1 MARVFA
7 VLTFLF
13 AAASLAAPPVQAD
26 GGKVVVELFTSQ
38 GCSSCPPADE
48 YLAELAK
55 RDDVIALSFHVD
67 YWNYIGWS
75 DPFSSREATE
85 RQRAY
90 GRTMGKSYV
99 YTPQIV
105 VDGRAETVGSNRHEV
120 ANLISMAGAAPKIPI
135 SVDHPPDGTAVLR
148 LPETRGVAADIW
160 VGFYDD
166 RHRTDVLRGENRGRT
181 IANANVVRSIR
192 RVMRWSGEK
201 AEHPVDLKALGA
213 AGRNGCVVIVQTARN
228 GPVLA
233 AVAFALPSH

>member
-1 MARVFA
+1 MVRVFA

-13 AAASLAAPPVQAD
+13 ASASVAMQPAQA
-26 GGKVVVELFTSQ
+26 GGEKIVVELFTSQ
-38 GCSSCPPADE
+38 GCSSCPPADA

-99 YTPQIV
+99 YTPQVV

-120 ANLISMAGAAPKIPI
+120 SNLINMAAAAPKIPI
-135 SVDHPPDGTAVLR
+135 AVDHRKDGTALLR

-166 RHRTDVLRGENRGRT
+166 RHRTEVRRGENRGRS

-192 RVMRWSGEK
+192 RVMRWDGRATERS
-201 AEHPVDLKALGA
+201 VDLKALGA
-213 AGRNGCVVIVQTARN
+213 TGRDGCVVIVQAIRN

-233 AVAFALPSH
+233 AAAFALPSR